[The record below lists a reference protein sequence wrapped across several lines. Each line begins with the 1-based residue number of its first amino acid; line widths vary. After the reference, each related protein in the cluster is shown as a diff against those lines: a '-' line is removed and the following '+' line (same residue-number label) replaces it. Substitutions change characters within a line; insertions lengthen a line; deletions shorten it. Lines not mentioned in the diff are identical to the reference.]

1 MSNLFLKVNKD
12 LFGIGLNPI
21 EILIVSQVLEF
32 QTKKLECYIT
42 DESFAKDFNVSRSTI
57 ARAVKALEDKGVLN
71 RQTTNIKGG
80 KLRYLTINIDKIE
93 ELINK
98 CQNDT
103 CKNENEEINKCQFD
117 YCTSV
122 NLTIDKQQNDT
133 IKDKRKD
140 KNIKDNEVGVIPK
153 GKVEVMSEVLK
164 ECSKNPNNFNF

>member
-1 MSNLFLKVNKD
+1 MTNLFLKVNKD

-21 EILIVSQVLEF
+21 EILIVAQVLEF

-42 DESFAKDFNVSRSTI
+42 DDSFAKDFNVSRSTV
-57 ARAVKALEDKGVLN
+57 ARAVKALEDKGILN

-103 CKNENEEINKCQFD
+103 CKNESEEINKCQFD

-140 KNIKDNEVGVIPK
+140 KNEKEIRLFVNPK
-153 GKVEVMSEVLK
+153 EEERRKQEEFK
-164 ECSKNPNNFNF
+164 KIF